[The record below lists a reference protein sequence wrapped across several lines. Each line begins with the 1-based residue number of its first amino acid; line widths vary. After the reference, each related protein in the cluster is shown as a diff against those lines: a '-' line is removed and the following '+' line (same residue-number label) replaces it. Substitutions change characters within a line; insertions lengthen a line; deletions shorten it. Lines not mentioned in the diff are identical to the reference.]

1 MKEIILNIE
10 GMHCTG
16 CSNRLTKVLNNID
29 GVERAEV
36 SFETKKANI
45 KYDESKV
52 SVETIK
58 AEIEEA
64 GFKAE

>member
-29 GVERAEV
+29 GIESAEV
-36 SFETKKANI
+36 SFETKKATI
-45 KYDESKV
+45 KYDGSKV

>member
-36 SFETKKANI
+36 SFETKKATI

-52 SVETIK
+52 SVEIIK
-58 AEIEEA
+58 AEIEES